1 MEYFKKFSGPTY
13 RRIKIMTYIHKL
25 NSIGI
30 EHFKNYLYN
39 LKGRPDLEPPFEI
52 LKDSNFSNQLST
64 EVKLEEI
71 KFHNRTHMV
80 EYLFQTLK
88 NASIS
93 PGTED
98 QGLWSWLSLYYFDQ
112 VCPKKIDGNRFPGAY
127 QRHILEAG
135 FRRYYKHLLAGP
147 FESYRIYKE
156 KARLLLYGPVHQA
169 NDVQARLA
177 ERQSFI
183 TNPGIIEV
191 VDLLYFDSDINKP
204 KPGTQSKTRGGSL
217 YRFITVIQQLD
228 LTYDLYSMNAYDILS
243 LLPEEFN
250 KWKNFELT

>member
-1 MEYFKKFSGPTY
+1 
-13 RRIKIMTYIHKL
+13 MTYMHRL
-25 NSIGI
+25 NSVGL
-30 EHFKNYLYN
+30 EHFKKYLCD
-39 LKGRPDLEPPFEI
+39 LKERPDLAPPFEI
-52 LKDSNFSNQLST
+52 LRDPNYSNELSNQ
-64 EVKLEEI
+64 VKLDEI
-71 KFHNRTHMV
+71 KFQNRTHMV
-80 EYLFQTLK
+80 EYLFQALK
-88 NASIS
+88 NSNIS

-112 VCPKKIDGNRFPGAY
+112 VCPKNLDGKRSAGAD

-135 FRRYYKHLLAGP
+135 FRRYYKHLIAGP
-147 FESYRIYKE
+147 FETYKRYGK
-156 KARLLLYGPVHQA
+156 KARLLLHGSVHQA

-191 VDLLYFDSDINKP
+191 VDMLYFDEKNNKP
-204 KPGTQSKTRGGSL
+204 KFGTQSKTKGGSL

-228 LTYDLYSMNAYDILS
+228 LTYDLYSINAHDILS

-250 KWKNFELT
+250 KWKSFELSY